1 MITRSFD
8 PGSGPTQDTKIPQSG
23 GNRKLQRQICRVFG
37 ILLASFAFAWPMD
50 ANPALPHVFSD
61 HMVLQRDAAI
71 PFWGSADPG
80 EKITV
85 SLEGHSAETVAD
97 EKGHWEVSLPPLPAG
112 GPFSVRIGGKTSIT
126 LRDVMV
132 GEVWVASGQ
141 SNMTYALSGATG
153 ADEEISRSSNPE
165 IRFFTVPQRIS
176 LTPKEDTLEA
186 AWEPCTPDTA
196 KKFSAVAYFFAKD
209 LQENLHLPVGIILS
223 AWPGTA
229 GEEWTDPDSLRNV
242 PALRSIVDRW
252 EASPEGVKN
261 YAAHPIEF
269 SMEYDDFE
277 LLPAEG
283 NGSPIKMLSNFDSG
297 EADTTTGG
305 LWSYTWQDGPETDFE
320 LSRPGRGGEG
330 FAARIQGKLDGAN
343 ASRLEA
349 SFARSGSTV
358 DLSAYAGIC
367 FWMRGNGSV
376 QFQML
381 QPTITDWDNYAS
393 PTFHGTSEW
402 KETTVWF
409 RELKQAGWGVSEPLT
424 PKALSGFLLVNMTR
438 EGDPERPPSG
448 LYEAMIAPLEKYRI
462 RGAIWYQGE
471 SNTWHAHQY
480 QELLPALIRGWRK
493 GWNEGDF
500 PFLIVQLPN
509 QGRSPELGDS
519 IWAELREAQLMTVKK
534 VPNTGLAVTIDVG
547 EENNL
552 HPPNKAPVGERLALW
567 ALGTTYGKKIVYS
580 GPLYQ
585 STEVEGNQ
593 VRIHF
598 SHIGS
603 GLEIKGGNEL
613 KGFAIAGAD
622 RKFHWAQAQISGDT
636 VVVSSAEVPIPVAVR
651 YAWAGSPE
659 CNLYNKED
667 LPASPF
673 RTDDWPGA
681 SDKSQ

>member
-1 MITRSFD
+1 MIIRSLNIG
-8 PGSGPTQDTKIPQSG
+8 PHLKKGQRIPPSGSQI
-23 GNRKLQRQICRVFG
+23 KLQGKIGHVFCL
-37 ILLASFAFAWPMD
+37 LLACFAYAWPID
-50 ANPALPHVFSD
+50 ANPALPHLFSN
-61 HMVLQRDAAI
+61 HMILQRDAAI

-85 SLEGHSAETVAD
+85 SLQDHSAETITD
-97 EKGHWEVSLPPLPAG
+97 EKGHWELSLPPLPAG
-112 GPFSVRIGGKTSIT
+112 GPFSVRINGKTSIT
-126 LRDVMV
+126 LKDVMV

-153 ADEEISRSSNPE
+153 ADEEISKSSNPE
-165 IRFFTVPQRIS
+165 IRFFTVPQRVS

-186 AWEPCTPDTA
+186 AWELCTPDTA

-209 LQENLHLPVGIILS
+209 LQQNLHVPVGIILS
-223 AWPGTA
+223 AWPGTE
-229 GEEWTDPDSLRNV
+229 GEDWTDPNSLRNV
-242 PALRSIVDRW
+242 PALRPVVAKW
-252 EASPEGVKN
+252 EASPEGMKN
-261 YAAHPIEF
+261 SAVHAMEF

-277 LLPAEG
+277 LLPTEG
-283 NGSPIKMLSNFDSG
+283 KGSAIKVLANFDSG
-297 EADTTTGG
+297 EADTSTGG
-305 LWSYTWQDGPETDFE
+305 FWSYTWQDGPETDFE
-320 LSRPGRGGEG
+320 LTRPGRGSEG
-330 FAARIQGKLDGAN
+330 FAARVHGMLDGASS
-343 ASRLEA
+343 SRLQA
-349 SFARSGSTV
+349 SFGRGGSTV
-358 DLSAYAGIC
+358 DLSGYAGIR
-367 FWMRGNGSV
+367 FWMRGNGLV

-393 PTFHGTSEW
+393 PTYHATPEW

-424 PKALSGFLLVNMTR
+424 PKTLSGFLLVNMTR
-438 EGDPERPPSG
+438 EGDPELPPSG
-448 LYEAMIAPLEKYRI
+448 LYEAMIAPLEKYHI

-471 SNTWHAHQY
+471 SNTWHAHKY

-509 QGRSPELGDS
+509 QGTSPELGDS
-519 IWAELREAQLMTVKK
+519 IWAELREAQFLTVKK

-547 EENNL
+547 EEKNL
-552 HPPNKAPVGERLALW
+552 HPPNKAPVGKRLALW

-585 STEVEGNQ
+585 SMEVEGNQ
-593 VRIHF
+593 IRIHF
-598 SHIGS
+598 SHTGS
-603 GLEIKGGNEL
+603 GLEAKGGNEL
-613 KGFAIAGAD
+613 KGFAVAGAD

-636 VVVSSAEVPIPVAVR
+636 VVVSSAEVPDPVAVR

-659 CNLYNKED
+659 CNLYNKEN

-681 SDKSQ
+681 SDKDQ